1 MAFRASLERMVDM
14 KLRLWTMG
22 LAGFLALGVAT
33 AATTYYVDDNSN
45 DGDVYTPTAT
55 GNEANDGISP
65 TTPKRTLNN
74 LLATTNLLPG
84 DIVLIDAGT
93 YTDNVVIPNTMN
105 GAPDNRIVFQGVP
118 ITNAAA
124 GGTVFAPAGGN
135 AFDVSG
141 NYLHFRDIKTTGGA
155 SGFYLRSSS
164 FGEYERVQST
174 GTSGNPL
181 VLSGASNTNA
191 FRRCVFATTAVALGM
206 NCQVGKGNYIE
217 NCVGYAPS
225 SAALG
230 SRSGNISNVVNSILY
245 GQWAM
250 AYPEGISDAGSHN
263 ILFGTLAT
271 HLDYETLAEVQ
282 RINTNWHD
290 NAVADPKFVNA
301 AGLDFHLL
309 SAAGFVSNGVWVT
322 NPAVGFSPGIDFGA
336 RE

>member
-1 MAFRASLERMVDM
+1 MKTKILSL
-14 KLRLWTMG
+14 G
-22 LAGFLALGVAT
+22 LAGLLACAT
-33 AATTYYVDDNSN
+33 GAAAITYYVN
-45 DGDVYTPTAT
+45 DTSAVGDVYCTQL
-55 GNEANDGISP
+55 GNDANDGRTPS
-65 TTPKRTLNN
+65 TPKLTLNN
-74 LLATTNLLPG
+74 LLASTNLLPG
-84 DIVLIDAGT
+84 DVVLIDTGT
-93 YTDNVVIPNTMN
+93 YTNTVDIGTNVN
-105 GAPDNRIVFQGVP
+105 GTVGNRILFQGAS
-118 ITNAAA
+118 ITNTAAS
-124 GGTVFAPAGGN
+124 GTIFMPPATN
-135 AFDVSG
+135 HAFNVNG
-141 NYLHFRDIKTTGGA
+141 NYLQFRDIKTVGGA
-155 SGFYLRSSS
+155 RGMQLNNSS
-164 FGEYERVQST
+164 FGEYERVLCIE
-174 GTSGNPL
+174 TSGNPL
-181 VLSGASNTNA
+181 YVDGASNSNA

-206 NCQVGKGNYIE
+206 NCQVGKGNYIA

-245 GQWAM
+245 GHWAM

-301 AGLDFHLL
+301 AGGDFHLL